1 MFESFFPK
9 PRLFLISLIVWL
21 LVVVSFYYLFGQRLA
36 GYLGFDLAGDNQT
49 VIGLEYFITP
59 DFLWF
64 DTYYIVATLIFYFF
78 GRIIHRTNGRSGQF

>member
-9 PRLFLISLIVWL
+9 PKLFFISLIVW
-21 LVVVSFYYLFGQRLA
+21 VFAVVSFYYLFGQSLA
-36 GYLGFDLAGDNQT
+36 GYLGFDLAEDNKT

-64 DTYYIVATLIFYFF
+64 DVYYFVATFNVLFF
-78 GRIIHRTNGRSGQF
+78 LVILFTA